1 MAHTWWPPKK
11 LMGSKRELCHWINA
25 LHVYCR
31 LRDLGLSKR
40 WALWLVRRYEG
51 AIKALKGEEGH
62 AD

>member
-1 MAHTWWPPKK
+1 M
-11 LMGSKRELCHWINA
+11 MGSKRELCHWINA